1 MNWWKPKQSAVQ
13 QPPNNGGIHEAFHTL
28 QSHVSSFLHKP
39 QNLFFNGFPTAP
51 PPFWDA
57 FKKVLYPEEV
67 VYRTRL
73 KLREL
78 KHIGTIKDY
87 VIEFTTLMLQIPR
100 MSDDDRLKLTYE
112 LQYWAKQEFNL
123 FNSKGRKNLAM
134 SDEEIVKHFC
144 KVPVYYS
151 RFSDDDEVNL
161 MISYKDTMKS
171 FIGFFFSKADAM
183 ALVDTPSEFGIPYAD
198 SEPLDVAID
207 YNMANALVKF
217 IPEASEV
224 KNALQVKKKAG
235 LPHKNFSG
243 VPVFESRNMSICQD
257 YLSLTSEGCLD
268 RKRLVFFKKDDLEKS
283 LAKARAASHDQGSN
297 LIDTET
303 HIEVA
308 ALEDIIQAMKDSSTS
323 EWNNVVFAYPG
334 QDIETGPSPQ

>member
-224 KNALQVKKKAG
+224 KNALQ
-235 LPHKNFSG
+235 
-243 VPVFESRNMSICQD
+243 
-257 YLSLTSEGCLD
+257 
-268 RKRLVFFKKDDLEKS
+268 DDLEKS